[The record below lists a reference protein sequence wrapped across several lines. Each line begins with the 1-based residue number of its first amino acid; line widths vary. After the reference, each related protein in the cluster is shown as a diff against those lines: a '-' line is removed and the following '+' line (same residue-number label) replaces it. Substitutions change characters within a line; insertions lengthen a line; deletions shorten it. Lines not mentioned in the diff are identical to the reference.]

1 MQSLKQSLE
10 RQRKELNDCRAE
22 ITSLKMHIEG
32 SRSVRNLLAG
42 DSEHMQS
49 GSLDSYKEEIKLLQK
64 EIESLKTRKYIT
76 EKSNND
82 DSELIEIK
90 DKVVDVQED
99 SAVMSPVEITSGV
112 PETVGVQA
120 QENENSDDTRDKP
133 EVLTGETLV
142 TFPNGNGGA
151 IGSAENIH
159 EHDAEPLPVD
169 NGQPLKSDSLG
180 IEPAREK
187 IVSYHTSLRLQS
199 KVWVQHKGTNCQ

>member
-42 DSEHMQS
+42 DSEHMHS

-76 EKSNND
+76 EKSKND

-142 TFPNGNGGA
+142 TFLNGNGGA

-159 EHDAEPLPVD
+159 EHDSEPLPVD

-187 IVSYHTSLRLQS
+187 IVSYHTSLRLQT